1 MISAGLDLLDEV
13 GVRPGDERESVA
25 LIKETERISRQFEAV
40 GVRLMIDVERF
51 DLHREDGYGSV
62 ASMFRHH
69 AGLSTAQAR
78 TRYRSAKMCLVLPDV
93 EQAYRAGQIP
103 SDNIRQLGRLFANP
117 RVADKMIDEESW
129 FAAQAVALR
138 PAELVK
144 ALKTWQDL
152 NDEDGPEPEADRC
165 YRNRYFRH
173 TKQFNKSWLGEHS
186 HGSLQGVS
194 MHEIHQ
200 HYLDAETLADW
211 EVARA
216 EHGENAAACHLP
228 RTVQQRSADA
238 LFRIYQDAAANPN
251 GAVPVGFV
259 HNLVWNQET
268 FEYFLAQYFG
278 DKPDPMDPEDYLCET
293 VDGIQVNPFEAMTS
307 ALVSK
312 LRRAVVGAKGTVID
326 LGVARHFTGNARAA
340 VKLASTTCV
349 WPSCHVPTSKCE
361 TDHVVE
367 HSKRGRTNP
376 GNGAPLCGKHN
387 RWKQKGFTIWRDAQ
401 NKWHTYRPDGSEI
414 DP

>member
-40 GVRLMIDVERF
+40 GVRLMIDIERF

-194 MHEIHQ
+194 MHEIH
-200 HYLDAETLADW
+200 
-211 EVARA
+211 
-216 EHGENAAACHLP
+216 
-228 RTVQQRSADA
+228 S
-238 LFRIYQDAAANPN
+238 I
-251 GAVPVGFV
+251 
-259 HNLVWNQET
+259 
-268 FEYFLAQYFG
+268 
-278 DKPDPMDPEDYLCET
+278 
-293 VDGIQVNPFEAMTS
+293 I
-307 ALVSK
+307 
-312 LRRAVVGAKGTVID
+312 
-326 LGVARHFTGNARAA
+326 
-340 VKLASTTCV
+340 
-349 WPSCHVPTSKCE
+349 
-361 TDHVVE
+361 
-367 HSKRGRTNP
+367 
-376 GNGAPLCGKHN
+376 
-387 RWKQKGFTIWRDAQ
+387 
-401 NKWHTYRPDGSEI
+401 
-414 DP
+414 